1 MPFIS
6 NQYNYATPLSDAA
19 GITSETYNVPD
30 GKLLTLLSNT
40 LDGTYFPIT
49 GDVGIWGSSVSDENG
64 LLAEPFEITVNEN
77 LTVNAYRLV
86 GDNESFP
93 VDFTVRFYNGSELL
107 YEISETGNTDP
118 TYVHYMRKTL
128 LVTGYT
134 LVITRI
140 SAANSVAR
148 VYNTHNLAHI
158 KRYDTLSTTATEY
171 NVQSQ
176 QKYLSRSDRLA
187 VSVYE
192 PRSSVTNII
201 DVTYDTLSTSSDDLG
216 VVTNIHS
223 VMKGP
228 SRRVYGKVY
237 ITYID
242 PMLSNETQV
251 DATGSAYNSQPD
263 QLLDGVTTVTDRYFT
278 LYDNNLTGD
287 YVLSGPE
294 SQVGWVSD
302 AISGADGV
310 FDEPQILR
318 VSFSSR
324 PINNFTVYFDNSH
337 GSVPKDFN
345 VHLLQDDLT
354 RSSTVVQVRDNVS
367 TEIEVVA
374 DMAAANVYEV
384 QLEIF
389 STTLPGHPAIV
400 VDLPVSSTFLY
411 KGYQNES
418 NLVSIDLLEELTYKD
433 EVEALGGVSANEIT
447 VMLDN
452 SNGDFYFN
460 SKSPV
465 ASQLKRNRKIQ
476 PYLGAEIYK
485 DYIEWFPLGTFW
497 SHNWTVP
504 VNSLTATVVGF
515 DTLGLLDTTD
525 FINHQTLVGKSIGDG
540 IAYILDDARK
550 TLDFVDYK
558 IAPELYDIIIPYMW
572 FEQGSHTKALR
583 KIADCYPM
591 HIYCDRYG
599 VINALPQKLHLDYH
613 YDVWSDSTNVMSKT
627 YDSLYT
633 TLPNII
639 NVTAVQPVLMT
650 NVDLASD
657 STEFDVSEV
666 NNRVLSFGQ
675 PYVSGII
682 LVVDCDPTVT
692 YEYNVYSW
700 GINVDFHG
708 TGKVR
713 SISCTGN
720 AVDISNSSVLTSR
733 DANSI
738 RLNGAVTRDIASDFI
753 QTSDHASVLLNR
765 LNSLSEL
772 DKYDAKVDYR
782 GDISLTINDPIR
794 LLNGIAPDDR
804 YNIKRHQLFWNGS
817 LSGSADLNT

>member
-19 GITSETYNVPD
+19 GITSETYNVPE

-49 GDVGIWGSSVSDENG
+49 GDVGIWGSSVSDQNG

-107 YEISETGNTDP
+107 YEIREISNTDP
-118 TYVHYMRKTL
+118 AYVHYMQKTL
-128 LVTGYT
+128 LVTSYT

-148 VYNTHNLAHI
+148 VYNTHNLAHV
-158 KRYDTLSTTATEY
+158 KRYDTLSAAATEY

-176 QKYLSRSDRLA
+176 QKYLSRFDHLAIDLYEQRSD
-187 VSVYE
+187 
-192 PRSSVTNII
+192 VTNII
-201 DVTYDTLSTSSDDLG
+201 DVTHDTLSVASNDTG

-223 VMKGP
+223 VMKSP

-237 ITYID
+237 ITYVD
-242 PMLSNETQV
+242 PMLSSETEV
-251 DATGSAYNSQPD
+251 EASGVAYNSQPS
-263 QLLDGVTTVTDRYFT
+263 QVLDGVTAVTDRYFT
-278 LYDNNLTGD
+278 LYDNDLTGS

-294 SQVGWVSD
+294 SHVGWVSD
-302 AISGADGV
+302 AISDAYGV
-310 FDEPQILR
+310 FDTPQLLR
-318 VSFSSR
+318 VNFSSR
-324 PINNFTVYFDNSH
+324 PINAFVIYFDDSH

-345 VHLLQDDLT
+345 VYLLQSDEA
-354 RSSTVVQVRDNVS
+354 RSAVIVQVRDNTAAEVNVVS
-367 TEIEVVA
+367 DNVTADVHEI
-374 DMAAANVYEV
+374 
-384 QLEIF
+384 QIEIL

-452 SNGDFYFN
+452 SSGDFYFN

-465 ASQLKRNRKIQ
+465 SSQLKRNRKIQ

-525 FINHQTLVGKSIGDG
+525 FINHQTLVGKSLGYG
-540 IAYILDDARK
+540 IAYVLDDARK
-550 TLDFVDYK
+550 ALDFVDYR

-572 FEQGSHTKALR
+572 FEQGSHTNALR

-591 HIYCDRYG
+591 HIYCDREG
-599 VINALPQKLHLDYH
+599 VINAAPQKLRLDYH

-639 NVTAVQPVLMT
+639 NVTVVHPVLMT
-650 NVDLASD
+650 NVDLVSD
-657 STEFDVSEV
+657 STEFDVSIV
-666 NNRVLSFGQ
+666 NNRVLNFDQ

-700 GINVDFHG
+700 GINIDFSG

-713 SISCTGN
+713 SINCTGN
-720 AVDISNSSVLTSR
+720 AVDISNASVLTSR

-738 RLNGAVTRDIASDFI
+738 RLNGAVTRDITSDFI

-765 LNSLSEL
+765 LNSLSEF